1 MCLLWKVE
9 HPRNFRNSTKNE
21 THLHILNCH
30 PTWLCYITT
39 VDNWIWILLFV
50 IILIISIIF
59 SNHLGMICRKNFN
72 CQFQSLTVNYSPLFK
87 ILMTIT
93 NLIAV
98 IILIDLKN
106 ALVLS
111 RMVRINWK
119 VKVTSDNRNFTAT
132 LISPEPIW
140 NQNSWSKGFNNSF
153 INDISLKNVYVPLQI
168 IPHFSKKENK
178 IPISRYLSTQDIEK
192 RTKQVI

>member
-72 CQFQSLTVNYSPLFK
+72 CQFQSLTVNYSPLFR

-93 NLIAV
+93 ILIAV

-119 VKVTSDNRNFTAT
+119 VKVTPDNRIFTAT
-132 LISPEPIW
+132 LISPEPIC
-140 NQNSWSKGFNNSF
+140 NLYFWSKGFNNSF
-153 INDISLKNVYVPLQI
+153 IYDLSLKSVIYFQI
-168 IPHFSKKENK
+168 ISDFFKEKKVK
-178 IPISRYLSTQDIEK
+178 WASFHTGYRKKD
-192 RTKQVI
+192 